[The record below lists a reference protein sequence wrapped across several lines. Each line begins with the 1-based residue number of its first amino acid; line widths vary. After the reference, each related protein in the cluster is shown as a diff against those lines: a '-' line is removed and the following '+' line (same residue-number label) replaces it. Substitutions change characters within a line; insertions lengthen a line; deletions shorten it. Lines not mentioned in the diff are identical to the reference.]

1 MATVVVT
8 NLQAQKEA
16 VMTAVLDRAES
27 RRYLPRT
34 AAFAGISAAMVAILV
49 AAGAPTPLWPI
60 YQHEW
65 GFPSW
70 LLTLAFGVYALA
82 LLVAILVI
90 GSLSDH
96 IGRRPLMIGALALE
110 LVAML
115 AFLFAPGIGWLIV
128 ARVVQGVATGAASSS
143 LSAAVVELAPERQ
156 KKLGAMMTSMAPLAG
171 LGIGALFAGVLAEF
185 ASDAA
190 FAVWLVLVVV
200 MVAGTIFTLF
210 TPETVSRKPGALA
223 SLKPQVKLPVQV
235 RRLYASAL
243 PGIVSSFF
251 LMTLFMGLIPVVLVA
266 VFTVDSPVA
275 GSLAAFVAFGAGTVL
290 SATTSSLKPHRLR
303 LAGTS
308 AMTVGAI
315 LFVGSIGAHSLTL
328 LWVASLIAGAGIGA
342 AFAGTTRG
350 LVPEVAPHERA
361 GIFTAIY
368 LAGYLA
374 MGLSAIVAGLV
385 VGVVGVASM
394 ATGFG
399 VVTALVALAGVI
411 ATAGLHRKDKK

>member
-1 MATVVVT
+1 TYV
-8 NLQAQKEA
+8 
-16 VMTAVLDRAES
+16 
-27 RRYLPRT
+27 PRGVG
-34 AAFAGISAAMVAILV
+34 FAGISAAMVAILV

-60 YQHEW
+60 YQHDW

-96 IGRRPLMIGALALE
+96 IGRRPLMIGALGLE
-110 LVAML
+110 LVSML
-115 AFLFAPGIGWLIV
+115 VFLFAPGIGWLIV
-128 ARVVQGVATGAASSS
+128 ARVIQGVATGAASSS
-143 LSAAVVELAPERQ
+143 LSAAVVELAPEKR
-156 KKLGAMMTSMAPLAG
+156 KKLGAMMTSTAPLAG

-185 ASDAA
+185 ASGPA

-200 MVAGTIFTLF
+200 MAAGTIFTLV
-210 TPETVSRKPGALA
+210 TTETVSRNPGALA
-223 SLKPQVKLPVQV
+223 SLKPQVALPVQV
-235 RRLYASAL
+235 RGLFASAL

-251 LMTLFMGLIPVVLVA
+251 FMTLFLGLVPVVLVA
-266 VFTVDSPVA
+266 VFKVHSPVV

-290 SATTSSLKPHRLR
+290 SATTSAIKSQRLR

-315 LFVGSIGAHSLTL
+315 LFVGSIGLHSLTL
-328 LWVASLIAGAGIGA
+328 LWAASLIAGAGIGA
-342 AFAGTTRG
+342 SFAGTTRG

-374 MGLSAIVAGLV
+374 MGLSAIIAGV
-385 VGVVGVASM
+385 VIGLVGVAST
-394 ATGFG
+394 AIGFG
-399 VVTALVALAGVI
+399 VVTALVALTGVI
-411 ATAGLHRKDKK
+411 VTSRR